1 VNWFSTKVRVACLI
15 EGVGLV
21 RYMDSIHVFHA
32 ENFDEA
38 MQRALVLGRGHE
50 EEYVNSNQ
58 EHVRWRLKEIVSL
71 DILQQGLSDGIE
83 IYSEPV
89 EPGLTEFFDYDA
101 KFNPDTSTPTQTI

>member
-1 VNWFSTKVRVACLI
+1 MDWFSAKVRMACLI

-21 RYMDSIHVFHA
+21 RYMDSIHVFQA
-32 ENFDEA
+32 ENFDAA

-50 EEYVNSNQ
+50 EEYVNSSQ

-71 DILQQGLSDGIE
+71 DILRQGLSDGIE
-83 IYSEPV
+83 IYSEPA
-89 EPGLTEFFDYDA
+89 EPGLTEFFDYDV